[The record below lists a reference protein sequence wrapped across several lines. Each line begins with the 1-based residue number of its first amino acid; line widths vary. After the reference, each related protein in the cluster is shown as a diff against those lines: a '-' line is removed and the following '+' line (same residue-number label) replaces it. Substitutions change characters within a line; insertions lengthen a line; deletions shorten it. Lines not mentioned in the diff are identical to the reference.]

1 MRVLLS
7 IMVLVHF
14 SSFGQDWRDTLQ
26 MARDAYK
33 KGEYEKALGHYE
45 RIQKTKPSS
54 VDLSDEMGQT
64 AYKAREFRRAEKIYQ
79 QGSANKKSTAEKS
92 RNYHNIGNS
101 RLKNKDYDGAI
112 EAYKESLR
120 NDPNNEETR
129 YNFSEAIRRKI
140 VEEKKQQQNQ
150 NNNQNQN
157 QNQDQNNQQ
166 NQNQQNQQNQQDQ
179 NQQDQ
184 NQNQQNK
191 NQQNKGQGE
200 QNDQNSQ
207 ATLPNQAAE
216 KMLDDLM
223 KKEAETKRRMSG
235 GGNGKSNP
243 KSGKDW

>member
-1 MRVLLS
+1 MRALLS
-7 IMVLVHF
+7 IMILVHF

-64 AYKAREFRRAEKIYQ
+64 AYKAREFGRAEKIYQ

-129 YNFSEAIRRKI
+129 YNLSEAIRRKI

-150 NNNQNQN
+150 NNNQDQN

-166 NQNQQNQQNQQDQ
+166 NQNQNQQNQQDQ

-184 NQNQQNK
+184 NQQDQNQ

-243 KSGKDW
+243 ISGKDW